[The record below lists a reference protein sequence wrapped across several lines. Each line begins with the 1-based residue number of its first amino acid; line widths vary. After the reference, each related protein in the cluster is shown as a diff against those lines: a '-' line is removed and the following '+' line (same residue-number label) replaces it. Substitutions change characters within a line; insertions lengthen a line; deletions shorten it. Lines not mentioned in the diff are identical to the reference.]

1 MENIKGKL
9 EVEVEG
15 GTVEEA
21 VKKAVVLLKV
31 PKSQIK
37 IKVLSEE
44 SRGLFG
50 MEGARPARV
59 RATVIATALKKKA

>member
-1 MENIKGKL
+1 MENIKGKI

-21 VKKAVVLLKV
+21 VKKAILLLKV

-50 MEGARPARV
+50 MEGARPAKI
-59 RATVIATALKKKA
+59 RATVIAAAKKKA